1 MLKQLLVYLSVIA
14 IVAFLSLI
22 SGLLPRQVTSVAV
35 FTAIVLGSLLFWR
48 FRLAFAF
55 IGVVILLALGLLDIP
70 HFLEYSHLDII
81 LFLIGMMV
89 VIGFLE
95 ERRFFEI
102 LLSKLLVRFKKAERL
117 IISMMLMSAFFAA
130 LVDEVTSILFMTST
144 MIHCASRYRV
154 NPTPFVVML
163 VFATNIGS
171 SATVVGNPVGVM
183 IAFSADLTFSDFL
196 RWATP
201 ISVIS
206 LLAMT
211 PLIMW
216 YFRREMKELSS
227 NFEEVCVCGVCERC
241 ASQAGENPPVPRRE
255 FLLSLTF
262 FLGVIS
268 LLVLHHHI
276 EQLLGLPTNTMLLGT
291 ALGAGGLAL
300 VLNRYKAREI
310 VELRVDWWT
319 LTFFLLFFASV
330 GTLKFAGVTEFLAIK
345 ILFTFGLETTSML
358 LPLTLIFSFLS
369 AFMDNVLAIATFIPI
384 ILDLKLIGISTFPLW
399 WGALFGGTF
408 FGNLTMIGSTAN
420 IVAVGM
426 MEKRKISSV
435 TFTQWIKPG
444 IIASV
449 VPLAIAILLLY
460 LQIPIMP
467 WR

>member
-1 MLKQLLVYLSVIA
+1 MLKQLLSYISVIA
-14 IVAFLSLI
+14 IVACLSLI
-22 SGLLPRQVTSVAV
+22 FGLFPWQVISVTV
-35 FTAIVLGSLLFWR
+35 FTAIVMGSLLFWR

-55 IGVVILLALGLLDIP
+55 IGVVILLASGLLNIP

-81 LFLIGMMV
+81 LFLIGMMI

-102 LLSKLLVRFKKAERL
+102 LLSKLLPRFKKAERL
-117 IISMMLMSAFFAA
+117 IVSMMLMSAFFAA

-201 ISVIS
+201 ISIIS

-227 NFEEVCVCGVCERC
+227 NFEEVCMCGVCEKCVSR
-241 ASQAGENPPVPRRE
+241 ASENPPVPRRE
-255 FLLSLTF
+255 FLISLAF

-300 VLNRYKAREI
+300 ALNRHKAREI
-310 VELRVDWWT
+310 VEVRVDWWT
-319 LTFFLLFFASV
+319 LSFFLLFFASV
-330 GTLKFAGVTEFLAIK
+330 GTLKFTGVTSFLAIK
-345 ILFTFGLETTSML
+345 ILFTFGLETTSIF
-358 LPLTLIFSFLS
+358 LPLTLISGFLS
-369 AFMDNVLAIATFIPI
+369 AFMDNVLAVATFIPI

-399 WGALFGGTF
+399 WGVLFAGTF

-420 IVAVGM
+420 IVAIGM
-426 MEKRKISSV
+426 MERRKIGSV

-449 VPLAIAILLLY
+449 VPLTIAILLLY
-460 LQIPIMP
+460 FQIPIMP